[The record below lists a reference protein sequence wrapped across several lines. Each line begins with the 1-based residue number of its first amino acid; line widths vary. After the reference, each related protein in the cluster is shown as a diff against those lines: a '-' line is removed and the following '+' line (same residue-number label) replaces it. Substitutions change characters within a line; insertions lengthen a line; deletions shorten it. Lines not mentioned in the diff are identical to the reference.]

1 LADEAVLDAIARP
14 GFRRFALSDAPQPI
28 VRLTVAMHPGN
39 DQNLIN
45 LDRVGQRA
53 REHLGQTTTD
63 VCLEDASNLWRLR
76 FLSNGCLAAPNEP

>member
-1 LADEAVLDAIARP
+1 
-14 GFRRFALSDAPQPI
+14 
-28 VRLTVAMHPGN
+28 MHPGN